1 MLTRLMTLLLLF
13 IFVAIPVD
21 AAEEQFLGDWAGLR
35 TALDK
40 KGITAEAV
48 LTTDFMYNTRGGIDE
63 DGTILGNF
71 DLTFEMDTEKAE
83 WWENGTFFLYFL
95 GNFNSNGLLTDIV
108 GDVQTSSNIE
118 ADEAVRLFEAWYEHR
133 FLNDNLALLFGLHD
147 LNSEFDV
154 LEYASLFINSSFGI
168 SPDISQTGPSI
179 FPTSSV
185 AVRLRVLPTE
195 NSYLLG
201 AVYDGVPGD
210 PDDPPRTTVKLEE
223 GDGIFAVVEAGLTD
237 GEPGTQQYYK
247 LAAGAWLHTADVE
260 NFDGKNNDRNNGVY
274 LIAEKTLFEEA
285 VGGQGLGVFMQL
297 GFADD
302 DWNQITN
309 YWGLGVHYIGLIPGR
324 NSDVAGLAVACAR
337 NGDKFMKYMKE
348 VEMTDVDHTETAIE
362 FTYRAEIKPW
372 FILQPDVQYIINPS
386 MDPSL
391 RNALQVGVRLEW
403 TF

>member
-13 IFVAIPVD
+13 ISVTIPVD

-108 GDVQTSSNIE
+108 GDVQTSCNIE

-147 LNSEFDV
+147 LNSEFDA

-179 FPTSSV
+179 FPTSSI

-210 PDDPPRTTVKLEE
+210 PDDPPRTTIRLKKE
-223 GDGIFAVVEAGLTD
+223 DGIFAVVEAGLTER
-237 GEPGTQQYYK
+237 EPGRQNYYK
-247 LAAGAWLHTADVE
+247 LAAGAWLHTAEVE
-260 NFDGKNNDRNNGVY
+260 NFDGEKNGRNNGVY
-274 LIAEKTLFEEA
+274 LIAEKMLFEEA
-285 VGGQGLGVFMQL
+285 EEGQGLGAFMQL
-297 GFADD
+297 GFAHD
-302 DWNQITN
+302 DWNQITR
-309 YWGLGVHYIGLIPGR
+309 YWGAGLHYIGLIPGR
-324 NSDVAGLAVACAR
+324 NYDMAGLAVVCAR

-348 VEMTDVDHTETAIE
+348 MEMTDVEHTETAIE
-362 FTYRAEIKPW
+362 FT
-372 FILQPDVQYIINPS
+372 
-386 MDPSL
+386 
-391 RNALQVGVRLEW
+391 
-403 TF
+403 